1 MRDWLD
7 SIEARNRSQ
16 AKYDKE
22 NTVRLNLK
30 FNIHT
35 DKDIIQWLWQQS
47 SKQGSIK
54 RLIREDIAKEREALQ
69 LRGQET
75 PAGKTKA

>member
-7 SIEARNRSQ
+7 TIAARTASQ

-22 NTVRLNLK
+22 NTVRVNLK

-35 DKDIIQWLWQQS
+35 DKDIIRWLWRQP

-54 RLIREDIAKEREALQ
+54 RLIREDIAKEAVHNNP
-69 LRGQET
+69 T
-75 PAGKTKA
+75 TSN

>member
-75 PAGKTKA
+75 SASETGA

>member
-35 DKDIIQWLWQQS
+35 DKDIIQWLWHQS

-75 PAGKTKA
+75 SASETGA